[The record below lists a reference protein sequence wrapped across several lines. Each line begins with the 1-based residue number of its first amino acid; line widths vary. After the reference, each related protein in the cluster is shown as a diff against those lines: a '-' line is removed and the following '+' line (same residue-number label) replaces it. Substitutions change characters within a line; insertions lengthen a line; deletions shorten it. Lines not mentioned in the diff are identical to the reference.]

1 MKIKNINK
9 EIKTLISVAREA
21 DLKKAVIPLYD
32 ILPSW
37 CFPERQLRFKAYC
50 VGMEKTGTTSID
62 AIFSRAQ
69 YRSAHE
75 AEASFLIPK
84 ILASAKGKINH
95 SQLTQYVK
103 HRDRRLGLEM
113 DSSNIN
119 YYLIDILVKEF
130 SEAKFILTIRDCYSW
145 LDSLIDQHISTL
157 TRSLFRHQRAD
168 LNDLRFRADK
178 KHAQKE
184 IILANYGQYTLDG
197 YFAFWNEHN
206 SKVLATVPEERL
218 LVIKTREIDQN
229 LRTIEEFL
237 GIPLG
242 TLPKNVREKARKKR
256 FDLLS
261 QIDKDFL
268 EAKANFHCKELMN
281 KYFPEVKGFNR

>member
-9 EIKTLISVAREA
+9 EAKTLISIARTA
-21 DLKKAVIPLYD
+21 DLKNTAIPFYD

-50 VGMEKTGTTSID
+50 VGMAKTRTTSIH
-62 AIFSRAQ
+62 AIFNSVQ

-75 AEASFLIPK
+75 AEARFLIPK
-84 ILASAKGKINH
+84 ILAFEQGKINQ

-119 YYLIDILVKEF
+119 YHLIDILVKEF

-157 TRSLFRHQRAD
+157 TRSLFRHHRAD

-178 KHAQKE
+178 KPAQEE

-197 YFAFWNEHN
+197 YFACWNEHN

-229 LRTIEEFL
+229 LRKIEEFL

-256 FDLLS
+256 FNLLS

-268 EAKANFHCKELMN
+268 EAKANFHCKELMD
-281 KYFPEVKGFNR
+281 KYFPEVKGFNK